1 MNLPTQAF
9 KHMYKQETCNKTTT
23 EEEENINTNL
33 YNENQAGP
41 STYLPKVK
49 PSDSTSITDSGETE
63 EEMNEKE
70 K

>member
-1 MNLPTQAF
+1 MKTLTQTYTM
-9 KHMYKQETCNKTTT
+9 KTKQ
-23 EEEENINTNL
+23 
-33 YNENQAGP
+33 GHP
-41 STYLPKVK
+41 TYLPKVK